1 MAKRTIS
8 NKKVLRAICVA
19 FNVSED
25 NIPEEI
31 ENYFKNRKAA

>member
-8 NKKVLRAICVA
+8 DNKLRKAICVA